1 MYKERK
7 YRMKTKHNFRN
18 GFGMG
23 QIMAML
29 LVVLPTLAFIITLMI
44 DYWSVMQEDY
54 KLKLIANQVSTVLD
68 SQQDLRAA
76 NLNTTLSTQ
85 IGSNLCPRGTTIS
98 FSAPADA
105 PTLGQVIVTIK
116 YTHNGHYFKNK
127 TLNTQMQ
134 TYSYHD
140 QNISITGTCQ

>member
-1 MYKERK
+1 
-7 YRMKTKHNFRN
+7 MKNNRSFRN

-29 LVVLPTLAFIITLMI
+29 LVVLPTLAFVITLMI

-54 KLKLIANQVSTVLD
+54 KLKLIANQASLVLD
-68 SQQDLRAA
+68 SEQDLRAA
-76 NLNTTLSTQ
+76 DLNATLTSKV
-85 IGSNLCPRGTTIS
+85 GSNLCPRGTNIS

-105 PTLGQVIVTIK
+105 PQFGQVIVTIK

>member
-1 MYKERK
+1 
-7 YRMKTKHNFRN
+7 MKTKHNFRN
-18 GFGMG
+18 AFGMG

-29 LVVLPTLAFIITLMI
+29 LVVLPTLAFIITLMT

-54 KLKLIANQVSTVLD
+54 KLKLIANQTSTVLD
-68 SQQDLRAA
+68 SEQDLRS
-76 NLNTTLSTQ
+76 NTLNATLDTEV
-85 IGSNLCPRGTTIS
+85 GSRLCPKGTTIS
-98 FSAPADA
+98 FSTPADA
-105 PTLGQVIVTIK
+105 TLPGQVIVTIK

-127 TLNTQMQ
+127 TLSTQMQ

>member
-1 MYKERK
+1 
-7 YRMKTKHNFRN
+7 MKNRHSFRN
-18 GFGMG
+18 AFGMG

-29 LVVLPTLAFIITLMI
+29 LVVLPTLAFVITLMI

-54 KLKLIANQVSTVLD
+54 KLKLIANQTSMVLD
-68 SQQDLRAA
+68 SEEDLGAA
-76 NLNTTLSTQ
+76 DLNTTLNNNVNN
-85 IGSNLCPRGTTIS
+85 ICPRGTTLS
-98 FSAPADA
+98 FSTPQDA
-105 PTLGQVIVTIK
+105 PTLGQVNVTIA
-116 YTHNGHYFKNK
+116 YVHNGPYFKNK

>member
-1 MYKERK
+1 
-7 YRMKTKHNFRN
+7 MKNRQSFRN

-54 KLKLIANQVSTVLD
+54 KLKLIANQTSMILD
-68 SQQDLRAA
+68 SEEDLRAA
-76 NLNTTLSTQ
+76 DLNATLNNEINNLCPKGTTLS
-85 IGSNLCPRGTTIS
+85 
-98 FSAPADA
+98 FSTPQNA
-105 PTLGQVIVTIK
+105 PTKGQVSVNIEYV
-116 YTHNGHYFKNK
+116 HNGPYFKNK
-127 TLNTQMQ
+127 TLTTQMQ

>member
-1 MYKERK
+1 
-7 YRMKTKHNFRN
+7 MKTKHSFRN

-54 KLKLIANQVSTVLD
+54 KLKLIANRTSTILD
-68 SQQDLRAA
+68 SEQDLRKAD
-76 NLNTTLSTQ
+76 LNTSLNIAVGDS
-85 IGSNLCPRGTTIS
+85 LCPRGTVIS
-98 FSAPADA
+98 FDA
-105 PTLGQVIVTIK
+105 PSDAATLGQVTVIIQ
-116 YTHNGHYFKNK
+116 YLHNGPYFKNK
-127 TLNTQMQ
+127 ILNTQMQ

>member
-1 MYKERK
+1 
-7 YRMKTKHNFRN
+7 MKNRYSFRN

-29 LVVLPTLAFIITLMI
+29 LVVLPTLAFVITLMT

-54 KLKLIANQVSTVLD
+54 KLKLIANQVSMVLD
-68 SQQDLRAA
+68 GEQDLRAA
-76 NLNTTLSTQ
+76 NLNATLN
-85 IGSNLCPRGTTIS
+85 GSINNICPRGTTLS
-98 FSAPADA
+98 FSAPQDA
-105 PTLGQVIVTIK
+105 HTLGQVSVTIA
-116 YTHNGHYFKNK
+116 YVHNGAYFKNK
-127 TLNTQMQ
+127 TLSTQMQ

>member
-1 MYKERK
+1 
-7 YRMKTKHNFRN
+7 MKNRRSFRN
-18 GFGMG
+18 AFGMG

-29 LVVLPTLAFIITLMI
+29 LVVLPTLAFVITLMI

-54 KLKLIANQVSTVLD
+54 KLKLIANQTSMVLD
-68 SQQDLRAA
+68 GKEDLRAA
-76 NLNTTLSTQ
+76 DLNTTLTNE
-85 IGSNLCPRGTTIS
+85 INNICPRGTTLS
-98 FSAPADA
+98 FSTPQDA
-105 PTLGQVIVTIK
+105 STLGQISVTIA
-116 YTHNGHYFKNK
+116 YVHNGPYFKNK

>member
-1 MYKERK
+1 
-7 YRMKTKHNFRN
+7 MKNRHSFRN

-29 LVVLPTLAFIITLMI
+29 LVVLPTLAFILTLMI

-54 KLKLIANQVSTVLD
+54 KLKLIANQVSMILD
-68 SQQDLRAA
+68 GKETLRDA
-76 NLNTTLSTQ
+76 NLSTTLNNS
-85 IGSNLCPRGTTIS
+85 INNICPRGTTLS
-98 FSAPADA
+98 FSSPQDA
-105 PTLGQVIVTIK
+105 PTLGQVSVTIA
-116 YTHNGHYFKNK
+116 YVHNGAYFKNK
-127 TLNTQMQ
+127 TLSTQMQ

>member
-1 MYKERK
+1 MR
-7 YRMKTKHNFRN
+7 TKHNFRHA
-18 GFGMG
+18 FGMG

-54 KLKLIANQVSTVLD
+54 KLKLIANQTSMVLD

-76 NLNTTLSTQ
+76 DLNTTLNTQ
-85 IGSNLCPRGTTIS
+85 VGSNLCPRGTTIS
-98 FSAPADA
+98 FCTPADA
-105 PTLGQVIVTIK
+105 PTPGQVIVTIQ
-116 YTHNGHYFKNK
+116 YLHNGHYFKNK
-127 TLNTQMQ
+127 TLSTQMQ

>member
-1 MYKERK
+1 
-7 YRMKTKHNFRN
+7 MKNRRSFRN

-29 LVVLPTLAFIITLMI
+29 LVVLPMLAFIITLMI

-54 KLKLIANQVSTVLD
+54 KLKLLANQVSQVLD
-68 SQQDLRAA
+68 GKKDLRDT
-76 NLNTTLSTQ
+76 NLSTELSSE
-85 IGSNLCPRGTTIS
+85 INNICPRGTTLS
-98 FSAPADA
+98 FSTPQDA
-105 PTLGQVIVTIK
+105 STRAQVSVTIA
-116 YTHNGHYFKNK
+116 YVHNGPYFKNK